1 MWVGDLS
8 FRKAYFLSYFALFTH
23 VLLYAFTTFGTHL
36 LLPFSDWRVSFDSI
50 NIIDPFYTVPLLLGI
65 VAIFYFYDS
74 KDIKRSSSN
83 NIGLIISS
91 IYLLFT
97 LANKQHIQRE
107 FYTQLKAQ
115 ASKTI

>member
-65 VAIFYFYDS
+65 VAILYFYDS